1 MPGYDPRRDPVV
13 RALLRSEDLEAKRPE
28 HRALILGR
36 LEMLWRACEPH
47 VAGVDANGEPMFPDY
62 RYVDLGARI
71 LDRQIRILEVLKPD
85 PPVDDP
91 VEHGRPA
98 AAVKASKD
106 LLELEARMRGGE

>member
-13 RALLRSEDLEAKRPE
+13 RALLRSEDLEARRPE
-28 HRALILGR
+28 HRALILAR
-36 LEMLWRACEPH
+36 LELLWQACQPH
-47 VAGVDANGEPMFPDY
+47 VTGVDAEGNPMFPDY
-62 RYVDLGARI
+62 RYADLGMRI
-71 LDRQIRILEVLKPD
+71 NDRLIRILEVLKPD
-85 PPVDDP
+85 APETDP